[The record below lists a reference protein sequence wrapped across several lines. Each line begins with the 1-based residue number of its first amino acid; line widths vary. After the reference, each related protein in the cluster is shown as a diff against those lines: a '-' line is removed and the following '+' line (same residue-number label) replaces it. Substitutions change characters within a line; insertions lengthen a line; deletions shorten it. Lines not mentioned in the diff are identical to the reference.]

1 MVKGQYGAAPVV
13 VLSHFLFRI
22 CIRRDF
28 FSSFS
33 LESQVYH
40 KVYLSYNFGSSY
52 PPFHIGCSIC
62 DTKQ

>member
-1 MVKGQYGAAPVV
+1 MEQLQLSCSPIFSLGY
-13 VLSHFLFRI
+13 VLEETFLF
-22 CIRRDF
+22 
-28 FSSFS
+28 SFS
-33 LESQVYH
+33 LESQVHY